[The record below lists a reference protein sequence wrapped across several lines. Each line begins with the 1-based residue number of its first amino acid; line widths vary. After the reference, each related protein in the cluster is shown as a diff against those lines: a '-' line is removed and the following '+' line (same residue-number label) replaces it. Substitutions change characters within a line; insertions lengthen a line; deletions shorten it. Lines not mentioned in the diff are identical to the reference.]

1 MTMNYDVLTF
11 FVFLFQNRV
20 NLSTRLFDPSKFVM
34 KNGVLVIV
42 IKIGIIIKKLQPSN
56 KLNLT
61 LLLII
66 SGGSICVN

>member
-20 NLSTRLFDPSKFVM
+20 ILSTRLFDPSKFVM

>member
-20 NLSTRLFDPSKFVM
+20 ILSTRLFDPKFVM